1 MLNSYYEH
9 IILLIKQQISITK
22 KRKDISIKSIAIG
35 LIYRS
40 ERIKIE
46 RRSNYTIT
54 KGEGTKECTVFSF

>member
-9 IILLIKQQISITK
+9 IILLIKQQ
-22 KRKDISIKSIAIG
+22 ISIKSIAIG